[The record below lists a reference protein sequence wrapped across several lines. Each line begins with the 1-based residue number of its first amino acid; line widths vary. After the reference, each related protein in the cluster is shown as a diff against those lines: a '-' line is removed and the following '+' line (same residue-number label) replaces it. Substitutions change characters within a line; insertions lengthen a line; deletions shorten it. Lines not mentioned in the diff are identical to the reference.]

1 MKQYLNFYPFNRI
14 MSEDFLMTEQNAQP
28 DNFADFSQLTQV
40 RVPLEDASLAFST
53 RDEDG
58 KLPIILVPTHLLRVR
73 NELLMAAA
81 IIFVV
86 GLFLDLL
93 PTNTTNLVI
102 LAYTISPIVLL
113 LGLLPAFMVRVPEG
127 TKALLARGGRYL
139 RTANPGL
146 QILPPWII
154 VSHLVTQREIPF
166 DVPVVGAPTKDNV
179 RATVD
184 TLFTIRIRDP
194 YQFVFNI
201 SAGDFDQV
209 LQAICQDTLR
219 AFIRTITSYEV
230 MDLKNT
236 NVNHLLELLNGD
248 MDSYGVEMMKIEIT
262 FAQPP
267 AEFMR
272 SQETR
277 QLAILQQAEQKEIQ
291 ALAIRR
297 QIDADALSF
306 QQVAAQMEREKE
318 ILQLALQKA
327 EMRRRVEEMEAET
340 EEFRLARKNERIR
353 KYPEAWAW
361 EMELARLDIA
371 RALAGNTRAMLQI
384 GEAGDITRAFLVRDI
399 LQDTAVPPIAPT
411 PEGNGEQM
419 A

>member
-1 MKQYLNFYPFNRI
+1 MIMKQYLNFYPFNRI
-14 MSEDFLMTEQNAQP
+14 LSEDFMTIEEGSQP
-28 DNFADFSQLTQV
+28 ENFADFSQLTQA

-73 NELLMAAA
+73 NELLIAAAA
-81 IIFVV
+81 IFVS
-86 GLFLDLL
+86 GLFLGWLFKM
-93 PTNTTNLVI
+93 PNLVA
-102 LAYTISPIVLL
+102 LAYIISPVVLV

-139 RTANPGL
+139 RTVNPGL
-146 QILPPWII
+146 HFLPPWIV

-166 DVPVVGAPTKDNV
+166 DVPIVNAPTKDNV

-201 SAGDFDQV
+201 SAVDFDQV

-219 AFIRTITSYEV
+219 AFVRTITSYEV

-236 NVNHLLELLNGD
+236 NVSHLLEMLNGD
-248 MDSYGVEMMKIEIT
+248 MASYGVEMMKIEIT

-277 QLAILQQAEQKEIQ
+277 QLAILQQAEQQEIQ

-297 QIDADALSF
+297 QIDADALTF

-318 ILQLALQKA
+318 ILKLALQKA
-327 EMRRRVEEMEAET
+327 EVRRRVEEMEAET
-340 EEFRLARKNERIR
+340 EEFRLARKNERIS

-361 EMELARLDIA
+361 EVELARLDVA

-384 GEAGDITRAFLVRDI
+384 GEASDITRAFLVRDV
-399 LQDTAVPPIAPT
+399 LQDTPVPPAAPR
-411 PEGNGEQM
+411 PDDGQ